1 MSGNSASRPTQT
13 ACFSCIMAIMLTTTA
28 TVKAMDSQRWICR
41 IRIFQ
46 FNETSF
52 CNGARRQLLVRQ
64 RHQLFQLGEKLL
76 PAGMGAAESLLL
88 LGAESRLFHAQQGA
102 RARRRERKRH

>member
-52 CNGARRQLLVRQ
+52 CNEGEAAALVRP
-64 RHQLFQLGEKLL
+64 RHELFELGEELL
-76 PAGMGAAESLLL
+76 PSGMGAAKSLLL
-88 LGAESRLFHAQQGA
+88 LGAESRLLHAQQCA
-102 RARRRERKRH
+102 RARRR